1 MSKQDMPGFA
11 AVTAKRHSVKTGLL
25 LKISPEI
32 TKSAYGVNR
41 TLYRLGI
48 FDETR
53 DEAIRA
59 GYRVVRIVGLRKYFI
74 DFNKDSV

>member
-11 AVTAKRHSVKTGLL
+11 AVTARRHSVKTGLL

-48 FDETR
+48 SGETR
-53 DEAIRA
+53 GETIQE
-59 GYRVVRIVGLRKYFI
+59 GYRG
-74 DFNKDSV
+74 